1 MPLIGFAFSGP
12 GSALPQAGRDLY
24 NKVLPVREA
33 MDKADKLFAPQNFKV
48 TKACFL
54 GSPEDLS
61 RPSVA
66 GPATL
71 AIAYG
76 ICAALKAKR
85 VLPQMLAGYGW
96 GELNALACMG
106 CLPFED
112 ALLFLRARGLIL
124 EQAWAA
130 APFHVAGISGISP
143 ADLELKFAPLPRKP
157 LIVADDSPDACVVAG
172 PEELLKKLLP
182 LLAGK
187 GVKTSAILPGWA
199 WPHPVFESV
208 KPAIEA
214 EYAKLNIER
223 AGSWQFFGG
232 GLDVTAPLAFRA
244 MAAAMRAAG
253 MDTLVEIGPSEALG
267 AYMRKQDTG
276 VRALATLD
284 TKALSSA
291 LKLAV

>member
-1 MPLIGFAFSGP
+1 MPQIGFAFSGP

-54 GSPEDLS
+54 GGPEELS

-76 ICAALKAKR
+76 LCAALKAKR
-85 VLPQMLAGYGW
+85 VLPQMITGYGW
-96 GELNALACMG
+96 GELNALAGMG

-124 EQAWAA
+124 EEAWAA
-130 APFHVAGISGISP
+130 APFHVAGIAGLG
-143 ADLELKFAPLPRKP
+143 AAELELKFAPLPRRP
-157 LIVADDSPDACVVAG
+157 LVVADDSPDACVVAG

-187 GVKTSAILPGWA
+187 GVKCGMILPGWA
-199 WPHPVFESV
+199 WPHPIFESV

-214 EYAKLNIER
+214 AFSRLPIER
-223 AGSWQFFGG
+223 AGPWQIFGG
-232 GLDVTAPLAFRA
+232 GLDVSAPLAFRET
-244 MAAAMRAAG
+244 AAAMRAAG

-267 AYMRKQDTG
+267 AYTRKQDTG